1 MYTDA
6 RCTGSSTRRNPAR
19 LRRRLWILVAAA
31 SAVLPA
37 ARGFAQAEPESLP
50 VDLLFATTRAQT
62 TDADPANR
70 YGGGRGFLRYGL
82 CSVETSPIPF
92 VESIAERVD
101 FYVPTLDREIVAVTD
116 LEEEQLEE
124 ELRKDGV
131 ERPIVLFVH
140 GYSYGFARG
149 CRRVSDLQRLL
160 EGRATVLLFSWPSD
174 GNPADY
180 VADQADL
187 EWSVPAL
194 TRMIERLADEHGASR
209 IRLVAHSLGTRG
221 VMQALTRLRL
231 ERRERPVSSQL
242 VLIAPDYDR
251 DVFLERFPSVRTLVG
266 HVTIY
271 ASSKDTPLKVS
282 AGLHGSPRLGQAGE
296 HLTLIEDVDTIDVS
310 TAGRYQI
317 NGHEYHYF
325 HPAVARDLVPLLAE
339 GAKASQRP
347 TTQARGRRGE
357 IYWALRDA
365 DTITN
370 EGS

>member
-1 MYTDA
+1 MWADTRPDSRAA
-6 RCTGSSTRRNPAR
+6 RQSPLLPAR
-19 LRRRLWILVAAA
+19 FALLFAGLGAA
-31 SAVLPA
+31 LPA
-37 ARGFAQAEPESLP
+37 ATAAAHEDAGTSS

-62 TDADPANR
+62 LSSDPADR
-70 YGGGRGFLRYGL
+70 YGGGRGFLRYGV
-82 CSVETSPIPF
+82 CTVETSPIPF

-101 FYVPTLDREIVAVTD
+101 FYVPTLNREIVGVAD
-116 LEEEQLEE
+116 LDEQVLEK
-124 ELRKDGV
+124 ELRAGGD

-149 CRRVSDLQRLL
+149 CRRVSDLQQLL
-160 EGRATVLLFSWPSD
+160 DGRATVLLFSWPSD

-194 TRMIERLADEHGASR
+194 TRTIGKLADEFGASR

-251 DVFLERFPSVRTLVG
+251 EVFLERFPTVESLVG

-296 HLTLIEDVDTIDVS
+296 HLTLIEGVDTIDVS
-310 TAGRYQI
+310 TAGRYQL

-357 IYWALRDA
+357 IYWAIRDA
-365 DTITN
+365 AKTPD
-370 EGS
+370 EGT

>member
-1 MYTDA
+1 MRADDRPGA
-6 RCTGSSTRRNPAR
+6 RPAR
-19 LRRRLWILVAAA
+19 RSPGLCARLAFLLAGAGAALAAA
-31 SAVLPA
+31 TGIAKEDAGTS
-37 ARGFAQAEPESLP
+37 S

-62 TDADPANR
+62 LDSDPADR
-70 YGGGRGFLRYGL
+70 YGGGRGFLRYGS
-82 CSVETSPIPF
+82 CTVRTSPIPF

-101 FYVPTLDREIVAVTD
+101 FYVPTLDREIVAVNN
-116 LEEEQLEE
+116 LEEERLDA
-124 ELRKDGV
+124 ELRKGGA

-149 CRRVSDLQRLL
+149 CRRVSDLQQLL

-194 TRMIERLADEHGASR
+194 TRLIERFADEYGASR

-221 VMQALTRLRL
+221 VMQALTRLKL

-251 DVFLERFPSVRTLVG
+251 ELFLERFPTVRALVG

-282 AGLHGSPRLGQAGE
+282 AGLHGSPRLGQAGA
-296 HLTLIEDVDTIDVS
+296 HLTLSEGVDTIDVS
-310 TAGRYQI
+310 TAGRYQF

-365 DTITN
+365 DSMIN